1 VNQKVGTNIG
11 KQNNEPHHHHHNRAG
26 SLDVDESK
34 LLNQKGFYRTS
45 SSGIGYGGSDISSWR
60 SSQMEEASSSSTYS
74 DPTSSS
80 SQIHKDF
87 ELEKLKIELRHI
99 KGMYAV
105 AQSEVIDASKKVYF
119 CYNNLESCFI

>member
-80 SQIHKDF
+80 SQVYFPSQNQLI
-87 ELEKLKIELRHI
+87 
-99 KGMYAV
+99 M
-105 AQSEVIDASKKVYF
+105 SEVTHSVLLMWDS
-119 CYNNLESCFI
+119 